1 MKLAFRFSTAPCIF
15 EADHAF
21 RQSAARV
28 FYIGVWSC
36 SSTDSPQDLLIAS
49 ASIDLQA
56 LKHNN
61 ASLGLENG
69 EIKCAKSHLSFGGI
83 VCLS

>member
-1 MKLAFRFSTAPCIF
+1 LALHPVFLKPIMHSV
-15 EADHAF
+15 
-21 RQSAARV
+21 RV
-28 FYIGVWSC
+28 LQECFTLAYGSVPRL
-36 SSTDSPQDLLIAS
+36 DFPQDLLIAS

-69 EIKCAKSHLSFGGI
+69 EIKCAKSNLSFGGI